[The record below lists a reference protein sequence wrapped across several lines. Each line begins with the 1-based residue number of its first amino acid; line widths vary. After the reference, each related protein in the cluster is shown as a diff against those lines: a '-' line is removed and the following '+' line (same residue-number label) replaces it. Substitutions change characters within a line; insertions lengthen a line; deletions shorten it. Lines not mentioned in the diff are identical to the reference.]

1 MLYNYTIQ
9 QDTIVQHITTI
20 NPSPT
25 QLNNTLLYNT
35 IQQDIRMQHNKKNT
49 IIQKNTTGNAIKH

>member
-35 IQQDIRMQHNKKNT
+35 IQQDIRMQHNTKEYYNTKKYNR
-49 IIQKNTTGNAIKH
+49 

>member
-1 MLYNYTIQ
+1 MLYNSTIQ
-9 QDTIVQHITTI
+9 QDSIVQHITTI

-35 IQQDIRMQHNKKNT
+35 IQQDIRMQHNTKEYYNTKK
-49 IIQKNTTGNAIKH
+49 IQQVMR